1 MATPSE
7 PGTSKLDATFS
18 EAAERFLELIRAF
31 GGEVAGQAA
40 SAQDGSS
47 LARRLAEELE
57 RWLQTSSSAQAWY
70 GPNGG
75 LGGVWSAS
83 PFAAL
88 PIGPRAEQ
96 PQDSQRTLDLLTRF
110 AQLQAQLA
118 VHWSEIAR
126 NSANEFA
133 TRLGASWSG
142 SLQFESLMR
151 LYGLWIE
158 CAERA
163 YADTV
168 RKDEFCR
175 LQAELAN
182 TATALLLQQ
191 RKQAEAL
198 ARAFGMPTRTEVDA
212 LHRRLR
218 ELQSELRTQHSRS
231 QAGRPKTTR
240 KRPTRSG
247 RKRK

>member
-1 MATPSE
+1 MEIPPE
-7 PGTSKLDATFS
+7 PGTSKLDASFS

-31 GGEVAGQAA
+31 GTEVAGQAE
-40 SAQDGSS
+40 SSRDGSS
-47 LARRLAEELE
+47 LARKLADELE
-57 RWLQTSSSAQAWY
+57 RWLRTSSSTQAWY

-75 LGGVWSAS
+75 FGGAWPPW

-96 PQDSQRTLDLLTRF
+96 PQDSQRTLELLARF

-118 VHWSEIAR
+118 LHWSEIAR
-126 NSANEFA
+126 NSAEQFA
-133 TRLGASWSG
+133 ARLGASWTG
-142 SLQFESLMR
+142 SLQFESVMR

-163 YADTV
+163 YADSV

-191 RKQAEAL
+191 RKQAETL

-218 ELQSELRTQHSRS
+218 ELQSELRVARPRS
-231 QAGRPKTTR
+231 PARPKTTR
-240 KRPTRSG
+240 KRPSRSG
-247 RKRK
+247 GKRK

>member
-1 MATPSE
+1 M
-7 PGTSKLDATFS
+7 
-18 EAAERFLELIRAF
+18 
-31 GGEVAGQAA
+31 
-40 SAQDGSS
+40 
-47 LARRLAEELE
+47 
-57 RWLQTSSSAQAWY
+57 
-70 GPNGG
+70 
-75 LGGVWSAS
+75 
-83 PFAAL
+83 

-96 PQDSQRTLDLLTRF
+96 PQDSQRTLELLARF

-118 VHWSEIAR
+118 LHWSEIAR
-126 NSANEFA
+126 NSAEQFA
-133 TRLGASWSG
+133 ARLGASWTG
-142 SLQFESLMR
+142 SLQFESVMR

-163 YADTV
+163 YADSV

-191 RKQAEAL
+191 RKQAETL

-218 ELQSELRTQHSRS
+218 ELQSELRVARPRS
-231 QAGRPKTTR
+231 PARPKTTR
-240 KRPTRSG
+240 KRPSRSG
-247 RKRK
+247 GKRK

>member
-1 MATPSE
+1 MEISPE
-7 PGTSKLDATFS
+7 PGTSKLDASFS

-31 GGEVAGQAA
+31 GTEVAGQAE
-40 SAQDGSS
+40 SSRDGSS
-47 LARRLAEELE
+47 LARRLADELE
-57 RWLQTSSSAQAWY
+57 RWLRTSSSTQAWY

-75 LGGVWSAS
+75 FGGAWPPW

-96 PQDSQRTLDLLTRF
+96 PQDSQRTLELLARF

-118 VHWSEIAR
+118 LHWSEIAR
-126 NSANEFA
+126 NSAEQFA
-133 TRLGASWSG
+133 ARLGASWTG
-142 SLQFESLMR
+142 SLQF
-151 LYGLWIE
+151 
-158 CAERA
+158 AERA
-163 YADTV
+163 YADSV

-191 RKQAEAL
+191 RKQAETL

-218 ELQSELRTQHSRS
+218 ELQSELRVARPRS
-231 QAGRPKTTR
+231 PARPKTTR
-240 KRPTRSG
+240 KRPSRSG

>member
-1 MATPSE
+1 MEPSLE
-7 PGTSKLDATFS
+7 PGTSKLDAAFS

-31 GGEVAGQAA
+31 GAEVAAQAGN
-40 SAQDGSS
+40 SQDGSS

-57 RWLQTSSSAQAWY
+57 RWLRTSSSAQAWN
-70 GPNGG
+70 GANGG
-75 LGGVWSAS
+75 FGGVWSAW
-83 PFAAL
+83 PFAS

-118 VHWSEIAR
+118 LHWSEIAR
-126 NSANEFA
+126 NSANLFA
-133 TRLGASWSG
+133 ARLGASWTG
-142 SLQFESLMR
+142 SLQFDSVMR
-151 LYGLWIE
+151 LYELWIE

-175 LQAELAN
+175 LQADLAN

-191 RKQAEAL
+191 RQQAETL

-218 ELQSELRTQHSRS
+218 ELQSELRTQRSRS
-231 QAGRPKTTR
+231 QPEPPKTTR
-240 KRPTRSG
+240 KRPSRSG